1 MPAGPTPGERGSVS
15 RPGML
20 AAPASKGRATAE
32 PVEGLDVAGA
42 CTQLGGEPSE
52 RGHRRMHVLGRDGA
66 R

>member
-1 MPAGPTPGERGSVS
+1 MS

-20 AAPASKGRATAE
+20 EAPASKGRAAAE
-32 PVEGLDVAGA
+32 PVEGLDVARA

-52 RGHRRMHVLGRDGA
+52 RGHRRMHLLGRDGA